1 MTTNFEN
8 IMKNFELIYYHEAAL
23 DLDGTADELYIQ
35 ARNNYIENPDALHRL
50 KEILTQ
56 EGKSEAAERVGYME
70 EREREDTSLF
80 SIAQMKVDFMDNCGG
95 IDEVAISD
103 SVFLTVTFE
112 PRDNMVIVSLIQ
124 IQDDDETI
132 YLTGAS
138 TIPFEKFKLMSRAG
152 FDRFVGE
159 ILFYGMNE
167 LE

>member
-1 MTTNFEN
+1 MQKFTEN
-8 IMKNFELIYYHEAAL
+8 HYYEPAF
-23 DLDGTADELYIQ
+23 DFNNTADELYIQ

-70 EREREDTSLF
+70 EREKEDTSLF
-80 SIAQMKVDFMDNCGG
+80 SVAQMKVDFMDNCGG

-138 TIPFEKFKLMSRAG
+138 TIPFEKFKLMSRVD

-159 ILFYGMNE
+159 ILFYSMNE

>member
-1 MTTNFEN
+1 
-8 IMKNFELIYYHEAAL
+8 MKFHYYEPIF
-23 DLDGTADELYIQ
+23 DFNNTADELYIQ

-80 SIAQMKVDFMDNCGG
+80 SIAEMKLDFMDNCGG
-95 IDEVAISD
+95 IDEIAISD

-112 PRDNMVIVSLIQ
+112 PRDNKVIVSLIQ
-124 IQDDDETI
+124 DDNETVC
-132 YLTGAS
+132 LTGAS
-138 TIPFEKFKLMSRAG
+138 TIPFEKFKLMSRAD

-159 ILFYGMNE
+159 ILFYGMNV

>member
-1 MTTNFEN
+1 MQKFTEN
-8 IMKNFELIYYHEAAL
+8 HYYEPIF
-23 DLDGTADELYIQ
+23 DFNNTADELYIQ

-70 EREREDTSLF
+70 EREKEDTSLF
-80 SIAQMKVDFMDNCGG
+80 SVAQMKVDFMDNCGG